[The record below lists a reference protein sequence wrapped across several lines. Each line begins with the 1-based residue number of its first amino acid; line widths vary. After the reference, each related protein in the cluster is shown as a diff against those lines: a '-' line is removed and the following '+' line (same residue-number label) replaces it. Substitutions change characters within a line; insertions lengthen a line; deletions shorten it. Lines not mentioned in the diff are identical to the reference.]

1 MGMNMKTKLRNYHAV
16 CWDEPIIYE
25 LDRNGERAILVP
37 EVDKKITESVGDG
50 ISSIPK
56 SMRRKNVPQLPALSQ
71 PQVLR
76 HFLHLSQE
84 NLGVDLNIDIGQGTC
99 TMKYSPKINEQFAN
113 SEKITEMHPYQ
124 DESTSQGLLEIMYKT
139 EQLFKEISGLDRF
152 SLHPGGGAHGIYTIS
167 SIIQAYYKSRGEDGK
182 RNEIITTIFS
192 HPADAAAPRVKG
204 YKTIIIYPDE
214 NGCPDIEA
222 LKNVVS
228 EHTAALLI
236 TNPEDTGIYNS
247 KIAEFTKIVHNFG
260 GLCGYDQANANGLL
274 GITRAKEANFDL
286 SFFNLHKTFS
296 SPHGCGG
303 PSSGIVGVTNK
314 LAKFLPIPVVNYDKE
329 NNKYFLDYNSSDSI
343 GKVKDFYGVI
353 PVILKAYAW
362 IMSLG
367 AEGLREVS
375 NVAVLNNNYTMKKIL
390 ELRGVS
396 MAFPEHKHRIEQVRY
411 SWEKLTKET
420 GINTENIQRRIFD
433 FGTHYWTS
441 HEPWLIPEPFT
452 IEPSESYSKDDIDE
466 FIAIL
471 RQIVKEAYEDPKKVK
486 NAPYKS
492 SIHHIDHDVFDNPSK
507 WAITWRAYK
516 KKYNGYFQPK

>member
-1 MGMNMKTKLRNYHAV
+1 MKTKLRNYHAV

-25 LDRNGERAILVP
+25 LNRNGERAILVP
-37 EVDKKITESVGDG
+37 EVDKKITETVGDG

-56 SMRRKNVPQLPALSQ
+56 SMRRKNAPQLPALSQ

-76 HFLHLSQE
+76 HFLRLSQE
-84 NLGVDLNIDIGQGTC
+84 TLGMDFNIDIGQGTC
-99 TMKYSPKINEQFAN
+99 TMKYSPKIHEQFAS
-113 SEKITEMHPYQ
+113 SEKVAEMHPYQ

-152 SLHPGGGAHGIYTIS
+152 SLHPGGGSHGIYAIS
-167 SIIQAYYKSRGEDGK
+167 SLIYAYFKSRGEEDK
-182 RNEIITTIFS
+182 RDEIITTIFS
-192 HPADAAAPRVKG
+192 HPSDAAAPKVQG
-204 YKTIIIYPDE
+204 YKIIIIYPDD

-222 LKNVVS
+222 LKKVVS
-228 EHTAALLI
+228 ERTAALLI

-247 KIAEFTKIVHNFG
+247 KIAEFAKIVHDSG

-286 SFFNLHKTFS
+286 TFFNLHKTFS

-303 PSSGIVGVTNK
+303 PASGIVGVTNK
-314 LAKFLPIPVVNYDKE
+314 LAKFLPVPVVDYDKK
-329 NNKYFLDYNSSDSI
+329 NNKYFLDYDRPDSI

-353 PVILKAYAW
+353 PVILRAYAW

-375 NVAVLNNNYTMKKIL
+375 NVAILNNNYIMKKLL

-420 GINTENIQRRIFD
+420 GIDTEDIQRRIFD

-441 HEPWLIPEPFT
+441 HEPWLIPQPFT

-466 FIAIL
+466 FVAIL
-471 RQIVKEAYEDPKKVK
+471 GQIVKEAYEEPKKLK
-486 NAPYKS
+486 DAPHKS
-492 SIHHIDHDVFDNPSK
+492 SVHQINHDVLDDPAK

-516 KKYNGYFQPK
+516 KKYNGYFQRK

>member
-1 MGMNMKTKLRNYHAV
+1 MKTKLRNYHAV

-25 LDRNGERAILVP
+25 LNRNGERAILVP
-37 EVDKKITESVGDG
+37 EVDKKITETVGDG

-56 SMRRKNVPQLPALSQ
+56 SMRRKNAPQLPALSQ

-84 NLGVDLNIDIGQGTC
+84 TLGIDFNIDIGQGTC
-99 TMKYSPKINEQFAN
+99 TMKYNPKIHEQFVN
-113 SEKITEMHPYQ
+113 SEKVAEMHPYQ

-152 SLHPGGGAHGIYTIS
+152 SLHPGGGSHGIYAIS
-167 SIIQAYYKSRGEDGK
+167 SLIYAYFKSRGEEDK
-182 RNEIITTIFS
+182 RDEIITTIFS
-192 HPADAAAPRVKG
+192 HPSDAAAPKVQG
-204 YKTIIIYPDE
+204 YKIIIIYPDD

-222 LKNVVS
+222 LKKVVS
-228 EHTAALLI
+228 ERTAALLI

-247 KIAEFTKIVHNFG
+247 KIAEFAKIVHDSG

-286 SFFNLHKTFS
+286 TFFNLHKTFS

-303 PSSGIVGVTNK
+303 PASGIVGVTNK
-314 LAKFLPIPVVNYDKE
+314 LAKFLPVPVVDYDKK
-329 NNKYFLDYNSSDSI
+329 NNKYFLDYDRPDSI

-353 PVILKAYAW
+353 PVILRAYAW

-375 NVAVLNNNYTMKKIL
+375 NVAILNNNYIMKKLL

-420 GINTENIQRRIFD
+420 GIDTEDIQRRIFD

-441 HEPWLIPEPFT
+441 HEPWLIPQPFT

-466 FIAIL
+466 FVAIL
-471 RQIVKEAYEDPKKVK
+471 GQIVKEAYEEPKKLK
-486 NAPYKS
+486 DAPHKS
-492 SIHHIDHDVFDNPSK
+492 SVHHIDHDVLDDPAK

-516 KKYNGYFQPK
+516 KKYNGYFQRK

>member
-1 MGMNMKTKLRNYHAV
+1 MKTKLRNYHAV

-25 LDRNGERAILVP
+25 LNRNRERAILVP
-37 EVDKKITESVGDG
+37 EVDKKITETVGDG

-56 SMRRKNVPQLPALSQ
+56 SMRRKNAPQLPALSQ

-84 NLGVDLNIDIGQGTC
+84 TLGIDFNIDIGQGTC
-99 TMKYSPKINEQFAN
+99 TMKYNPKIHEQFVN
-113 SEKITEMHPYQ
+113 SEKVAEMHPYQ

-152 SLHPGGGAHGIYTIS
+152 SLHPGGGSHGIYAIS
-167 SIIQAYYKSRGEDGK
+167 SLIYAYFKSRGEEDK
-182 RNEIITTIFS
+182 RDEIITTIFS
-192 HPADAAAPRVKG
+192 HPSDAAAPKVQG
-204 YKTIIIYPDE
+204 YKIIIIYPDD

-222 LKNVVS
+222 LKKVVS
-228 EHTAALLI
+228 ERTAALLI

-247 KIAEFTKIVHNFG
+247 KIAEFAKIVHDSG

-286 SFFNLHKTFS
+286 TFFNLHKTFS

-303 PSSGIVGVTNK
+303 PASGIVGVTNK
-314 LAKFLPIPVVNYDKE
+314 LAKFLPVPVVDYDKK
-329 NNKYFLDYNSSDSI
+329 NNKYFLDYDRPDSI

-353 PVILKAYAW
+353 PVILRAYAW

-375 NVAVLNNNYTMKKIL
+375 NVAILNNNYIMKKLL

-420 GINTENIQRRIFD
+420 GIDTEDIQRRIFD

-441 HEPWLIPEPFT
+441 HEPWLIPQPFT

-466 FIAIL
+466 FVAIL
-471 RQIVKEAYEDPKKVK
+471 AQIVKEAYEEPKKLK
-486 NAPYKS
+486 DAPHKS
-492 SIHHIDHDVFDNPSK
+492 SVHHIDHDVLDDPAK

-516 KKYNGYFQPK
+516 KKYNGYFQRK

>member
-1 MGMNMKTKLRNYHAV
+1 MKTKLRNYHAV

-25 LDRNGERAILVP
+25 LNRNRERAILVP
-37 EVDKKITESVGDG
+37 EVDKKITETVGNG

-56 SMRRKNVPQLPALSQ
+56 SMRRKNAPQLPALSQ

-84 NLGVDLNIDIGQGTC
+84 TLGIDFNIDIGQGTC
-99 TMKYSPKINEQFAN
+99 TMKYNPKIHEQFVN
-113 SEKITEMHPYQ
+113 SEKVAEMHPYQ

-152 SLHPGGGAHGIYTIS
+152 SLHPGGGSHGIYAIS
-167 SIIQAYYKSRGEDGK
+167 SLIYAYFKSRGEEDK
-182 RNEIITTIFS
+182 RDEIITTIFS
-192 HPADAAAPRVKG
+192 HPSDAAAPKVQG
-204 YKTIIIYPDE
+204 YKIIIIYPDD

-222 LKNVVS
+222 LKKVVS
-228 EHTAALLI
+228 ERTAALLI

-247 KIAEFTKIVHNFG
+247 KIAEFAKIVHDSG

-286 SFFNLHKTFS
+286 TFFNLHKTFS

-303 PSSGIVGVTNK
+303 PASGIVGVTNK
-314 LAKFLPIPVVNYDKE
+314 LAKFLPVPVVDYDKK
-329 NNKYFLDYNSSDSI
+329 NNKYFLDYDRPDSI

-353 PVILKAYAW
+353 PVILRAYAW

-375 NVAVLNNNYTMKKIL
+375 NVAILNNNYIMKKLL

-420 GINTENIQRRIFD
+420 GIDTEDIQRRIFD

-441 HEPWLIPEPFT
+441 HEPWLIPQPFT

-466 FIAIL
+466 FVAIL
-471 RQIVKEAYEDPKKVK
+471 GQIVKEAYEEPKKLK
-486 NAPYKS
+486 DAPHKS
-492 SIHHIDHDVFDNPSK
+492 SVHHIDHDVLDDPAK

-516 KKYNGYFQPK
+516 KKYNGYFQRK

>member
-1 MGMNMKTKLRNYHAV
+1 MKTKLRNYHAV
-16 CWDEPIIYE
+16 CWDEPVIYE
-25 LDRNGERAILVP
+25 LNRDGERAILVP
-37 EVDKKITESVGDG
+37 EVDKKITETVGDG

-56 SMRRKNVPQLPALSQ
+56 SMRRKNAPQLPALSQ

-84 NLGVDLNIDIGQGTC
+84 TLGIDFNIDIGQGTC
-99 TMKYSPKINEQFAN
+99 TMKYNPKIHEQFVN
-113 SEKITEMHPYQ
+113 SEKVAEMHPYQ

-152 SLHPGGGAHGIYTIS
+152 SLHPGGGSHGIYAIS
-167 SIIQAYYKSRGEDGK
+167 SLIYAYFKSRGEEDK
-182 RNEIITTIFS
+182 RDEIITTIFS
-192 HPADAAAPRVKG
+192 HPSDAAAPKVQG
-204 YKTIIIYPDE
+204 YKIIIIYPDD

-222 LKNVVS
+222 LKKVVS
-228 EHTAALLI
+228 ERTAALLI

-247 KIAEFTKIVHNFG
+247 KIAEFAKIVHDSG

-286 SFFNLHKTFS
+286 TFFNLHKTFS

-303 PSSGIVGVTNK
+303 PASGIVGVTNK
-314 LAKFLPIPVVNYDKE
+314 LAKFLPVPVVDYDKK
-329 NNKYFLDYNSSDSI
+329 NNKYFLDYDRPDSI

-353 PVILKAYAW
+353 PVILRAYAW

-375 NVAVLNNNYTMKKIL
+375 NVAILNNNYIMKKLL

-420 GINTENIQRRIFD
+420 GIDTEDIQRRIFD

-441 HEPWLIPEPFT
+441 HEPWLIPQPFT

-466 FIAIL
+466 FVAIL
-471 RQIVKEAYEDPKKVK
+471 GQIVKEAYEEPKKLK
-486 NAPYKS
+486 DAPHKS
-492 SIHHIDHDVFDNPSK
+492 SVHHIDHDVLDDPAK

-516 KKYNGYFQPK
+516 KKYNGYFQRK

>member
-1 MGMNMKTKLRNYHAV
+1 MKTKLRNYHAV

-25 LDRNGERAILVP
+25 LNRNGERAILVP
-37 EVDKKITESVGDG
+37 EVDKKITETVGDG

-56 SMRRKNVPQLPALSQ
+56 SMRRKNAPQLPALSQ

-76 HFLHLSQE
+76 HFLRLSQE
-84 NLGVDLNIDIGQGTC
+84 TLGMDFNIDIGQGTC
-99 TMKYSPKINEQFAN
+99 TMKYSPKIHEQFAS
-113 SEKITEMHPYQ
+113 SEKVAEMHPYQ

-152 SLHPGGGAHGIYTIS
+152 SLHPGGGSHGIYAIS
-167 SIIQAYYKSRGEDGK
+167 SLIYAYFKSRGEEDK
-182 RNEIITTIFS
+182 RDEIITTIFS
-192 HPADAAAPRVKG
+192 HPSDAAAPKVQG
-204 YKTIIIYPDE
+204 YKIIIIYPDD

-222 LKNVVS
+222 LKKVVS
-228 EHTAALLI
+228 ERTAALLI

-247 KIAEFTKIVHNFG
+247 KIAEFAKIVHDSG

-286 SFFNLHKTFS
+286 TFFNLHKTFS

-303 PSSGIVGVTNK
+303 PASGIVGVTNK
-314 LAKFLPIPVVNYDKE
+314 LAKFLPVPVVDYDKK
-329 NNKYFLDYNSSDSI
+329 NNKYFLDYDRPDSI

-353 PVILKAYAW
+353 PVILRAYAW

-375 NVAVLNNNYTMKKIL
+375 NVAILNNNYIMKKLL

-420 GINTENIQRRIFD
+420 GIDTEDIQRRIFD

-441 HEPWLIPEPFT
+441 HEPWLIPQPFT

-466 FIAIL
+466 FVAIL
-471 RQIVKEAYEDPKKVK
+471 GQIVKEAYEEPKKLK
-486 NAPYKS
+486 DAPHKS
-492 SIHHIDHDVFDNPSK
+492 SVHHIDHDVLDDPAK

-516 KKYNGYFQPK
+516 KKYNGYFQRK

>member
-1 MGMNMKTKLRNYHAV
+1 MKTKLRNYHAV

-25 LDRNGERAILVP
+25 LNRNRERAILVP
-37 EVDKKITESVGDG
+37 EVDKKITETVGDG

-56 SMRRKNVPQLPALSQ
+56 SMRRKNAPQLPALSQ

-84 NLGVDLNIDIGQGTC
+84 TLGIDFNIDIGQGTC
-99 TMKYSPKINEQFAN
+99 TMKYNPKIHEQFVN
-113 SEKITEMHPYQ
+113 SEKVAEMHPYQ

-152 SLHPGGGAHGIYTIS
+152 SLHPGGGSHGIYAIS
-167 SIIQAYYKSRGEDGK
+167 SLIYAYFKSRGEEDK
-182 RNEIITTIFS
+182 RDEIITTIFS
-192 HPADAAAPRVKG
+192 HPSDAAAPKVQG
-204 YKTIIIYPDE
+204 YKIIIIYPDD

-222 LKNVVS
+222 LKKVVS
-228 EHTAALLI
+228 ERTAALLI

-247 KIAEFTKIVHNFG
+247 KIAEFAKIVHDSG

-286 SFFNLHKTFS
+286 TFFNLHKTFS

-303 PSSGIVGVTNK
+303 PASGIVGVTNK
-314 LAKFLPIPVVNYDKE
+314 LAKFLPVPVVDYDKK
-329 NNKYFLDYNSSDSI
+329 NNKYFLDYDRPDSI

-353 PVILKAYAW
+353 PVILRAYAW

-375 NVAVLNNNYTMKKIL
+375 NVAILNNNYIMKKLL

-420 GINTENIQRRIFD
+420 GIDTEDIQRRIFD

-441 HEPWLIPEPFT
+441 HEPWLIPQPFT

-466 FIAIL
+466 FVAIL
-471 RQIVKEAYEDPKKVK
+471 GQIVKEAYEEPKKLK
-486 NAPYKS
+486 DAPHKS
-492 SIHHIDHDVFDNPSK
+492 SVHHIDHDVLDDPAK

-516 KKYNGYFQPK
+516 KKYNGYFQRN

>member
-1 MGMNMKTKLRNYHAV
+1 MKTKLRNYHAV
-16 CWDEPIIYE
+16 CWDEPVIYE
-25 LDRNGERAILVP
+25 LNRDGERAILVP
-37 EVDKKITESVGDG
+37 EVDKKITETVGDG

-56 SMRRKNVPQLPALSQ
+56 SMRRKNTSQLPALSQ

-84 NLGVDLNIDIGQGTC
+84 TLGIDFNIDIGQGTC
-99 TMKYSPKINEQFAN
+99 TMKYNPKIHEQFVN
-113 SEKITEMHPYQ
+113 SEKVAEMHPYQ

-152 SLHPGGGAHGIYTIS
+152 SLHPGGGSHGIYAIS
-167 SIIQAYYKSRGEDGK
+167 SLIYAYFKSRGEEDK
-182 RNEIITTIFS
+182 RDEIITTIFS
-192 HPADAAAPRVKG
+192 HPSDAAAPKVQG
-204 YKTIIIYPDE
+204 YKIIIIYPDD

-222 LKNVVS
+222 LKKVVS
-228 EHTAALLI
+228 ERTAALLI

-247 KIAEFTKIVHNFG
+247 KIAEFAKIVHDSG

-286 SFFNLHKTFS
+286 TFFNLHKTFS

-303 PSSGIVGVTNK
+303 PASGIVGVTNK
-314 LAKFLPIPVVNYDKE
+314 LAKFLPVPVVDYDKK
-329 NNKYFLDYNSSDSI
+329 NNKYFLDYDRPDSI

-353 PVILKAYAW
+353 PVILRAYAW

-375 NVAVLNNNYTMKKIL
+375 NVAILNNNYIMKKLL

-420 GINTENIQRRIFD
+420 GIDTEDIQRRIFD

-441 HEPWLIPEPFT
+441 HEPWLIPQPFT

-466 FIAIL
+466 FVAIL
-471 RQIVKEAYEDPKKVK
+471 GQIVKEAYEEPKKLK
-486 NAPYKS
+486 DAPHKS
-492 SIHHIDHDVFDNPSK
+492 SVHHIDHDVLDDPAK

-516 KKYNGYFQPK
+516 KKYNGYFQRK